1 MADHQPSMPSID
13 SLMKGNPSRS
23 FRLIPCVLSTSI
35 RTGRLVWKICRH
47 IKVLSHWYKWDQ
59 EEFNY
64 QYCSGGCNN
73 DDERHC
79 MLELESELG
88 TKNVLRNIITASTR
102 DSNVNLSN
110 WTRSST
116 GSLNPITHLS
126 LLSLMRLLDLFTPM
140 IMIISSIVT
149 ISLILFFQSTYIP
162 FSFLP
167 DKVLLSSLWS
177 VFCKTN
183 SCWVICL

>member
-1 MADHQPSMPSID
+1 MADHQPSMPSMS
-13 SLMKGNPSRS
+13 SLMKGNPSRY

-35 RTGRLVWKICRH
+35 RKGRLVWKICRH

-64 QYCSGGCNN
+64 QYYSGGYNN
-73 DDERHC
+73 DDEKPC
-79 MLELESELG
+79 KLELESELG

-102 DSNVNLSN
+102 DSNVNYSN

-116 GSLNPITHLS
+116 GSLNPMMHLS
-126 LLSLMRLLDLFTPM
+126 PLPLLRLLDLFTPM
-140 IMIISSIVT
+140 ITIISSVVT
-149 ISLILFFQSTYIP
+149 ISLILFVQSSYTP